1 MALDDHWFS
10 PPEKEWGFI
19 VSLHHIKKQDGPHND
34 DNFCSGS
41 IISSHFVITAAHC
54 VKKYTP
60 NNINKDKL
68 TFKTIEEYF
77 ENQND
82 DLMKGLTIIS
92 NSKYSRLGKSPMQNV
107 HHVEEI
113 MIHPKYV
120 STWKKSSFYKMIV
133 TLANT

>member
-1 MALDDHWFS
+1 M
-10 PPEKEWGFI
+10 

-54 VKKYTP
+54 VEKFAPTK
-60 NNINKDKL
+60 KL
-68 TFKTIEEYF
+68 TFKTIEEYI
-77 ENQND
+77 ENQNGLNG

-92 NSKYSRLGKSPMQNV
+92 NSKYSRSGKSPMQNV

-120 STWKKSSFYKMIV
+120 STSKINSILIKWIV
-133 TLANT
+133 CTVKY

>member
-1 MALDDHWFS
+1 M
-10 PPEKEWGFI
+10 
-19 VSLHHIKKQDGPHND
+19 VSLHHIKKQDGPHMD

-54 VKKYTP
+54 VEKYAPTKKIK
-60 NNINKDKL
+60 N
-68 TFKTIEEYF
+68 TIEEYL
-77 ENQND
+77 ENQNGLNGN
-82 DLMKGLTIIS
+82 LMKGLTVIS

-120 STWKKSSFYKMIV
+120 ST
-133 TLANT
+133 

>member
-1 MALDDHWFS
+1 MITDFLLQKKNGALWYHFITSKNKMDHIMMTISALD
-10 PPEKEWGFI
+10 
-19 VSLHHIKKQDGPHND
+19 LLL
-34 DNFCSGS
+34 
-41 IISSHFVITAAHC
+41 ISSHFVITAAHC

-60 NNINKDKL
+60 NKDKL
-68 TFKTIEEYF
+68 TFKTIEEYL

-92 NSKYSRLGKSPMQNV
+92 NSKYSRLGKSPMQNL

-120 STWKKSSFYKMIV
+120 ST
-133 TLANT
+133 

>member
-1 MALDDHWFS
+1 MIFFFS

-19 VSLHHIKKQDGPHND
+19 VSLHHFKKQDGPHMD

-41 IISSHFVITAAHC
+41 IISSRFVITAAHC

-60 NNINKDKL
+60 GMI
-68 TFKTIEEYF
+68 YG
-77 ENQND
+77 

-107 HHVEEI
+107 HLVEEI

-120 STWKKSSFYKMIV
+120 ST
-133 TLANT
+133 

>member
-1 MALDDHWFS
+1 M
-10 PPEKEWGFI
+10 

-60 NNINKDKL
+60 NKDKFTL
-68 TFKTIEEYF
+68 
-77 ENQND
+77 
-82 DLMKGLTIIS
+82 KGLTIIS
-92 NSKYSRLGKSPMQNV
+92 NSKYSRLGKSPMQNL

-120 STWKKSSFYKMIV
+120 ST
-133 TLANT
+133 